1 MLVFV
6 REPGVSYRFTET
18 EYQKNKNKSLSA
30 SLSLHIYFSQ
40 STAGR
45 LPASFGAAERLVF
58 TRVQGRKDGTESVIT
73 ENKTRAAHKRGRK
86 WGSIACERERTR
98 GGGGGDFEG
107 KEK

>member
-1 MLVFV
+1 MPVFV
-6 REPGVSYRFTET
+6 RETGVSYRFTET
-18 EYQKNKNKSLSA
+18 EYQKKKRIIIC

-45 LPASFGAAERLVF
+45 LLASFGAAERLVF
-58 TRVQGRKDGTESVIT
+58 TRVKGRNDGTESVIT

-86 WGSIACERERTR
+86 WGSVVCERERTR
-98 GGGGGDFEG
+98 GRGSGDFEG